1 MKIVL
6 RIYKEIRIGNLSTMI
21 LDIPHNKITVKD
33 LKERIYHK
41 YRIKPSEQRLTFRI
55 CHKKLITL
63 TDYFPLSFFYIKEY
77 SMIFLE
83 MISNDTSEKSKIK
96 KSEKTTN
103 SINIKYMNVLG
114 FYLPDSKTLQR
125 NQNNYMGL
133 KHSFR
138 HDKKINSFNKGNTGS
153 EIILSISS
161 SNSKNNSEISTKS
174 FRERKYTEEDESVNS
189 LIIVN
194 DEEESSNINK
204 TDSNKS
210 NFIKKVSIYSSK
222 EDEEEKIDN
231 DSKLRKGLSSTT
243 NLVEKL
249 CVYIKQND
257 IEKVKTL
264 LSQYSLDLNDANS
277 NEFNNS
283 NSNNKLKEIKTNPN
297 RYSQINSN
305 SKTSYSFNSGNNNL
319 GQNSNNNNICE
330 LLNKNGWNAIHYS
343 SYFGNEEILDYIINK
358 INFKSNINIL
368 NNEGWSPLLL
378 AVYKQQIKCVEILI
392 SSENIDINYN
402 GPVGTALHV
411 ACKKNNRYLVSKLLY
426 KADPTIKDK
435 NNKIA
440 IEYTRDKNIIKLIS
454 KVIVKKFESEEKNT
468 KLYEYLEKFIN
479 DYKHLLIIKKI
490 KKQENTINNKLYK
503 KYKFLNDLINIPKK
517 PPFLFGEIEQQ
528 GGFFSSNKKKCI
540 DINPIKGLL
549 RIFKSFDEYPK
560 NPNQIIDL
568 LDIEQCIKDNEQVN
582 YKNNYYFVINYNA
595 EKGNNNEFLV
605 EDTNINS
612 NKTNKQ
618 KKIISEKY
626 LVHSSKLCDNLVIII
641 NKIIKYHKYWNG
653 TIKKMKDQKQQ
664 IIKYL
669 NEEKFDTLKFE
680 SDNNNFI
687 LLDDNGNEIKLNESI
702 FKEDE
707 NIKISINLD
716 NSKDF
721 NLDKSIN
728 SNININKEKGESKDY
743 EVKINDDVIQ
753 KSRNNKIKA
762 EDIDEKTNAKINYN
776 SFEILELIGGGS
788 FGKVFK
794 VKLKGT
800 DKIFAMKVLNKAYL
814 LKKKL
819 LRYAITECNVLK
831 QSNCPFI
838 IKLHYSFQ
846 TPENLY
852 MILDYC
858 PIGDFSYQ
866 IQLNLFEE
874 DEAKFYIAELILAIE
889 YLHQHDIIYRDLKPE
904 NILIDADG
912 HVKLADFG
920 LAKENVSTNV
930 PNKTF
935 CGSPQYLSP
944 EMLSKEGTTKASDI
958 YGIGAILFELISG
971 APPFFSQD
979 ENLMYKN
986 ISENKLMFP
995 EFFSDELK
1003 DLLKRMLDKNPKNRI
1018 GIENDKS
1025 DLKNHEFF
1033 RDINWDDIMN
1043 KKIKPPVE
1051 MVDVREEYDMK
1062 ENVDFKDVDYTTDNK
1077 FLRRINGFTFIKT
1090 EK

>member
-33 LKERIYHK
+33 LKEKIYHK

-63 TDYFPLSFFYIKEY
+63 TDNFPLYFFYIKEY

-83 MISNDTSEKSKIK
+83 IISNDASETSKIK
-96 KSEKTTN
+96 TAEKKQN
-103 SINIKYMNVLG
+103 SIKIKYMNVLG
-114 FYLPDSKTLQR
+114 YFLPDSKTMQR
-125 NQNNYMGL
+125 NQNKYS
-133 KHSFR
+133 SFKNSFYQN
-138 HDKKINSFNKGNTGS
+138 KKVNSFNGGNTGS
-153 EIILSISS
+153 EIIMSNEGSNINCHSS
-161 SNSKNNSEISTKS
+161 
-174 FRERKYTEEDESVNS
+174 RKYTEADDESGSS

-194 DEEESSNINK
+194 DDESENNIMTNDTNKNSILKKMSNN
-204 TDSNKS
+204 SLPRE
-210 NFIKKVSIYSSK
+210 
-222 EDEEEKIDN
+222 EDEDKNI
-231 DSKLRKGLSSTT
+231 KLKKALSSTM
-243 NLVEKL
+243 NIVEKL
-249 CVYIKQND
+249 CQYIRQND
-257 IEKVKTL
+257 FEKVKLL
-264 LSQYSLDLNDANS
+264 LSQFSIDNNESNVTEFNLSYSNNKQKEVKV
-277 NEFNNS
+277 NPNNS
-283 NSNNKLKEIKTNPN
+283 NKN
-297 RYSQINSN
+297 SQINTN
-305 SKTSYSFNSGNNNL
+305 YKTCYSFNSGNNTVSNWS
-319 GQNSNNNNICE
+319 NSNICE

-358 INFKSNINIL
+358 LNFKSNVNLL

-378 AVYKQQIKCVEILI
+378 AVYKQQVKCVEILI
-392 SSENIDINYN
+392 NSEIIEVNYN
-402 GPVGTALHV
+402 GPIGTALHI
-411 ACKKNNRYLVSKLLY
+411 ACKKNNRHIVSKLLY

-440 IEYTRDKNIIKLIS
+440 LEYTRDKNIIKLIS
-454 KVIVKKFESEEKNT
+454 KVIVKKFESAEKDT
-468 KLYEYLEKFIN
+468 KLYDYLEKFIN
-479 DYKHLLIIKKI
+479 EYKHLLYIKKI
-490 KKQENTINNKLYK
+490 NKKPNNANNNNILYK
-503 KYKFLNDLINIPKK
+503 KYKFLNNVGKMPEK
-517 PPFLFGEIEQQ
+517 PPFLFIEVEQL
-528 GGFFSSNKKKCI
+528 GGFFSSNKRKYI
-540 DINPIKGLL
+540 EINPIKGLL
-549 RIFKSFDEYPK
+549 RIFKSFDDYPK
-560 NPNQIIDL
+560 NPSQIIDL
-568 LDIEQCIKDNEQVN
+568 LDIEQCVKDNEQIN
-582 YKNNYYFVINYNA
+582 YKNNYFFVINYYS
-595 EKGNNNEFLV
+595 EKSNKNEFLMDDKNDNDV
-605 EDTNINS
+605 NQNNNI
-612 NKTNKQ
+612 
-618 KKIISEKY
+618 KIVSEKY
-626 LVHSSKLCDNLVIII
+626 LIHSSKACDYLVIII
-641 NKIIKYHKYWNG
+641 NKIKNFHKFWNN
-653 TIKKMKDQKQQ
+653 TIKTMKEQKKQ

-669 NEEKFDTLKFE
+669 NEEKFDTLKFDLDT
-680 SDNNNFI
+680 SNFI
-687 LLDDNGNEIKLNESI
+687 LLNDIGNEIKLDENI
-702 FKEDE
+702 FKDDE
-707 NIKISINLD
+707 NIKINNIIND
-716 NSKDF
+716 NNDLNSDN
-721 NLDKSIN
+721 NLN
-728 SNININKEKGESKDY
+728 LNININKEKGEVKDY
-743 EVKINDDVIQ
+743 EVKINDEFIQ
-753 KSRNNKIKA
+753 KTRNNAIKSN
-762 EDIDEKTNAKINYN
+762 DIDEKNNTIINYN

-800 DKIFAMKVLNKAYL
+800 DKIFAMKVLNKGYL
-814 LKKKL
+814 IKKKL

-858 PIGDFSYQ
+858 PIGDLSYQ

-920 LAKENVSTNV
+920 LAKENVSSNV

-944 EMLSKEGTTKASDI
+944 EMLSKEGTTKSSDI

-986 ISENKLMFP
+986 ISENRLMFP

-1003 DLLKRMLDKNPKNRI
+1003 DLLRKMLDKNPKKRI

-1051 MVDVREEYDMK
+1051 MVDVREEYDLK
-1062 ENVDFKDVDYTTDNK
+1062 EKVEFKDVDYTNENK
-1077 FLRRINGFTFIKT
+1077 FLRRISGFTFIKT

>member
-33 LKERIYHK
+33 LKEKIYHK

-63 TDYFPLSFFYIKEY
+63 TDNFPLYFFYIKEY

-83 MISNDTSEKSKIK
+83 IISNDASETSKIK
-96 KSEKTTN
+96 TAEKKQN
-103 SINIKYMNVLG
+103 SIKIKYMNVLG
-114 FYLPDSKTLQR
+114 YFLPDSKTMQR
-125 NQNNYMGL
+125 NQNKYS
-133 KHSFR
+133 SFKNSFYQN
-138 HDKKINSFNKGNTGS
+138 KKVNSFNGGNTGS
-153 EIILSISS
+153 EIIMSNEGSNINCHSS
-161 SNSKNNSEISTKS
+161 
-174 FRERKYTEEDESVNS
+174 RKYTEADDESGSS

-194 DEEESSNINK
+194 DDESENNIMTNDTNKNSILKKMSNN
-204 TDSNKS
+204 SLPRE
-210 NFIKKVSIYSSK
+210 
-222 EDEEEKIDN
+222 EDEDKNI
-231 DSKLRKGLSSTT
+231 KLKKALSSTM
-243 NLVEKL
+243 NIVEKL
-249 CVYIKQND
+249 CQYIRQND
-257 IEKVKTL
+257 FEKVKLL
-264 LSQYSLDLNDANS
+264 LSQFSIDNNESNVTEFNLSYSNNKQKEVKV
-277 NEFNNS
+277 NPNNS
-283 NSNNKLKEIKTNPN
+283 NKN
-297 RYSQINSN
+297 SQINTN
-305 SKTSYSFNSGNNNL
+305 YKTCYSFNSGNNTVSNWS
-319 GQNSNNNNICE
+319 NSNICE

-358 INFKSNINIL
+358 LNFKPNVNLL

-378 AVYKQQIKCVEILI
+378 AVYKQQVKCVEILI
-392 SSENIDINYN
+392 NSEIIEVNYN
-402 GPVGTALHV
+402 GPIGTALHI
-411 ACKKNNRYLVSKLLY
+411 ACKKNNRHIVSKLLY

-440 IEYTRDKNIIKLIS
+440 LEYTRDKNIIKLIS
-454 KVIVKKFESEEKNT
+454 KVIVKKFESAEKDT
-468 KLYEYLEKFIN
+468 KLYDYLEKFIN
-479 DYKHLLIIKKI
+479 EYKHLLYIKKI
-490 KKQENTINNKLYK
+490 NKKPNNANNNNILYK
-503 KYKFLNDLINIPKK
+503 KYKFLNNVGKMPEK
-517 PPFLFGEIEQQ
+517 PPFLFIEVEQL
-528 GGFFSSNKKKCI
+528 GGFFSSNKRKYI
-540 DINPIKGLL
+540 EINPIKGLL
-549 RIFKSFDEYPK
+549 RIFKSFDDYPK
-560 NPNQIIDL
+560 NPSQIIDL
-568 LDIEQCIKDNEQVN
+568 LDIEQCVKDNEQIN
-582 YKNNYYFVINYNA
+582 YKNNYFFVINYYS
-595 EKGNNNEFLV
+595 EKSNKNEFLMDDKNDNDV
-605 EDTNINS
+605 NQNNNI
-612 NKTNKQ
+612 
-618 KKIISEKY
+618 KIVSEKY
-626 LVHSSKLCDNLVIII
+626 LIHSSKACDYLVIII
-641 NKIIKYHKYWNG
+641 NKIKNFHKFWNN
-653 TIKKMKDQKQQ
+653 TIKTMKEQKKQ

-669 NEEKFDTLKFE
+669 NEEKFDTLKFDLDT
-680 SDNNNFI
+680 SNFI
-687 LLDDNGNEIKLNESI
+687 FLNDIGNEIKLDENI
-702 FKEDE
+702 FKDDE
-707 NIKISINLD
+707 NIKINNIINDNNNSDNNLD
-716 NSKDF
+716 
-721 NLDKSIN
+721 L
-728 SNININKEKGESKDY
+728 NININKEKGEVKDY
-743 EVKINDDVIQ
+743 EVKINDEFIQ
-753 KSRNNKIKA
+753 KTRNNAIKSN
-762 EDIDEKTNAKINYN
+762 DIDEKNNTIINYN

-800 DKIFAMKVLNKAYL
+800 DKIFAMKVLNKGYL
-814 LKKKL
+814 IKKKL

-858 PIGDFSYQ
+858 PIGDLSYQ

-889 YLHQHDIIYRDLKPE
+889 YLHRHDIIYRDLKPE

-920 LAKENVSTNV
+920 LAKENVSSNV

-944 EMLSKEGTTKASDI
+944 EMLSKEGTTKSSDI

-986 ISENKLMFP
+986 ISENRLMFP

-1003 DLLKRMLDKNPKNRI
+1003 DLLRKMLDKNPKKRI

-1051 MVDVREEYDMK
+1051 MVDVREEYDLK
-1062 ENVDFKDVDYTTDNK
+1062 EKVEFKDVDYTNENK
-1077 FLRRINGFTFIKT
+1077 FLRRISGFTFIKT

>member
-33 LKERIYHK
+33 LKEKIYHK

-63 TDYFPLSFFYIKEY
+63 TDNFPLYFFYIKEY

-83 MISNDTSEKSKIK
+83 IISNDASETSKIK
-96 KSEKTTN
+96 TAEKKQN
-103 SINIKYMNVLG
+103 SIKIKYMNVLG
-114 FYLPDSKTLQR
+114 YFLPDSKTMQR
-125 NQNNYMGL
+125 NQNKYS
-133 KHSFR
+133 SFKNSFYQN
-138 HDKKINSFNKGNTGS
+138 KKVNSFNGGNTGS
-153 EIILSISS
+153 EIIMSNEGSNINCHSS
-161 SNSKNNSEISTKS
+161 
-174 FRERKYTEEDESVNS
+174 RKYTEADDESGSS

-194 DEEESSNINK
+194 DDESENNIMTNDTNKNSILKKMSNN
-204 TDSNKS
+204 SLPRE
-210 NFIKKVSIYSSK
+210 
-222 EDEEEKIDN
+222 EDEDKNI
-231 DSKLRKGLSSTT
+231 KLKKALSSTM
-243 NLVEKL
+243 NIVEKL
-249 CVYIKQND
+249 CQYIRQND
-257 IEKVKTL
+257 FEKVKLL
-264 LSQYSLDLNDANS
+264 LSQFSIDNNESNVTEFNLSYSNNKQKEVKV
-277 NEFNNS
+277 NPNNS
-283 NSNNKLKEIKTNPN
+283 NKN
-297 RYSQINSN
+297 SQINTN
-305 SKTSYSFNSGNNNL
+305 YKTCYSFNSGNNTVSNWS
-319 GQNSNNNNICE
+319 NSNICE

-358 INFKSNINIL
+358 LNFKSNINLL

-378 AVYKQQIKCVEILI
+378 AVYKQQVKCVEILI
-392 SSENIDINYN
+392 NSEIIEVNYN
-402 GPVGTALHV
+402 GPIGTALHI
-411 ACKKNNRYLVSKLLY
+411 ACKKNNRHIVSKLLY

-440 IEYTRDKNIIKLIS
+440 LEYTRDKNIIKLIS
-454 KVIVKKFESEEKNT
+454 KVIVKKFESAEKDT
-468 KLYEYLEKFIN
+468 KLYDYLEKFIN
-479 DYKHLLIIKKI
+479 EYKHLLYIKKI
-490 KKQENTINNKLYK
+490 NKKPNNANNNNILYK
-503 KYKFLNDLINIPKK
+503 KYKFLNNVGKMPEK
-517 PPFLFGEIEQQ
+517 PPFLFIEVEQL
-528 GGFFSSNKKKCI
+528 GGFFSSNKRKYI
-540 DINPIKGLL
+540 EINPIKGLL
-549 RIFKSFDEYPK
+549 RIFKSFDDYPK
-560 NPNQIIDL
+560 NPSQIIDL
-568 LDIEQCIKDNEQVN
+568 LDIEQCVKDNEQIN
-582 YKNNYYFVINYNA
+582 YKNNYFFVINYYS
-595 EKGNNNEFLV
+595 EKSNKNEFLIDDKNDNDV
-605 EDTNINS
+605 NQNNNI
-612 NKTNKQ
+612 
-618 KKIISEKY
+618 KIVSEKY
-626 LVHSSKLCDNLVIII
+626 LIHSSKACDYLVIII
-641 NKIIKYHKYWNG
+641 NKIKNFHKFWNN
-653 TIKKMKDQKQQ
+653 TIKTMKEQKKQ

-669 NEEKFDTLKFE
+669 NEEKFDTLKFDLDT
-680 SDNNNFI
+680 SNFI
-687 LLDDNGNEIKLNESI
+687 LLNDIGNEIKLDENI
-702 FKEDE
+702 FKDDE
-707 NIKISINLD
+707 NIKINNIINDNNNSDNNLD
-716 NSKDF
+716 
-721 NLDKSIN
+721 L
-728 SNININKEKGESKDY
+728 NININKEKGEVKDY
-743 EVKINDDVIQ
+743 EVKINDEFIQ
-753 KSRNNKIKA
+753 KTRNNAIKSN
-762 EDIDEKTNAKINYN
+762 DIDEKNNTIINYN

-800 DKIFAMKVLNKAYL
+800 DKIFAMKVLNKGYL
-814 LKKKL
+814 IKKKL

-858 PIGDFSYQ
+858 PIGDLSYQ

-920 LAKENVSTNV
+920 LAKENVSSNV

-944 EMLSKEGTTKASDI
+944 EMLSKEGTTKSSDI

-986 ISENKLMFP
+986 ISENRLMFP

-1003 DLLKRMLDKNPKNRI
+1003 DLLRKMLDKNPKKRI

-1051 MVDVREEYDMK
+1051 MVDVREEYDLK
-1062 ENVDFKDVDYTTDNK
+1062 EKVEFKDVDYTNENK
-1077 FLRRINGFTFIKT
+1077 FLRRISGFTFIKT

>member
-33 LKERIYHK
+33 LKEKIYHK

-63 TDYFPLSFFYIKEY
+63 TDNFPLYFFYIKEY

-83 MISNDTSEKSKIK
+83 VISNDASETSKIK
-96 KSEKTTN
+96 TAEKKQN
-103 SINIKYMNVLG
+103 SIKIKYMNVLG
-114 FYLPDSKTLQR
+114 YFLPDSKTMQR
-125 NQNNYMGL
+125 NQNKYS
-133 KHSFR
+133 SFKNSFYQN
-138 HDKKINSFNKGNTGS
+138 KKVNSFNGGNTGS
-153 EIILSISS
+153 EIIMSNEGSNINCHSS
-161 SNSKNNSEISTKS
+161 
-174 FRERKYTEEDESVNS
+174 RKYTEADDESGSS

-194 DEEESSNINK
+194 DDESENNIMTNDTNKISILKKMSNN
-204 TDSNKS
+204 SLPRE
-210 NFIKKVSIYSSK
+210 
-222 EDEEEKIDN
+222 EDEDKNI
-231 DSKLRKGLSSTT
+231 KLKKALSSTM
-243 NLVEKL
+243 NIVEKL
-249 CVYIKQND
+249 CQYIRQND
-257 IEKVKTL
+257 FEKVKLL
-264 LSQYSLDLNDANS
+264 LSQFSIDNNESNVTEFNLSYSNNKQKEVKV
-277 NEFNNS
+277 NPNNS
-283 NSNNKLKEIKTNPN
+283 NKN
-297 RYSQINSN
+297 SQINTN
-305 SKTSYSFNSGNNNL
+305 YKTCYSFNSGNNTVSNWS
-319 GQNSNNNNICE
+319 NSNICE

-358 INFKSNINIL
+358 LNFKSNVNLL

-378 AVYKQQIKCVEILI
+378 AVYKQQVKCVEILI
-392 SSENIDINYN
+392 NSEIIEVNYN
-402 GPVGTALHV
+402 GPIGTALHI
-411 ACKKNNRYLVSKLLY
+411 ACKKNNRHIVSKLLY

-440 IEYTRDKNIIKLIS
+440 LEYTRDKNIIKLIS
-454 KVIVKKFESEEKNT
+454 KVIVKKFESAEKDT
-468 KLYEYLEKFIN
+468 KLYDYLEKFIN
-479 DYKHLLIIKKI
+479 EYKHLLYIKKI
-490 KKQENTINNKLYK
+490 NKKPNNANNNNILYK
-503 KYKFLNDLINIPKK
+503 KYKFLNNVGKMPEK
-517 PPFLFGEIEQQ
+517 PPFLFIEVEQL
-528 GGFFSSNKKKCI
+528 GGFFSSNKRKYI
-540 DINPIKGLL
+540 EINPIKGLL
-549 RIFKSFDEYPK
+549 RIFKSFDDYPK
-560 NPNQIIDL
+560 NPSQIIDL
-568 LDIEQCIKDNEQVN
+568 LDIEQCVKDNEQIN
-582 YKNNYYFVINYNA
+582 YKNNYFFVINYYS
-595 EKGNNNEFLV
+595 EKSNKNEFLIDDKNNNNV
-605 EDTNINS
+605 NQNNNI
-612 NKTNKQ
+612 
-618 KKIISEKY
+618 KIVSEKY
-626 LVHSSKLCDNLVIII
+626 LIHSSKACDYLVIII
-641 NKIIKYHKYWNG
+641 NKIKNFHKFWNN
-653 TIKKMKDQKQQ
+653 TIKTMKEQKKQ

-669 NEEKFDTLKFE
+669 NEEKFDTLKFDLDT
-680 SDNNNFI
+680 SNFI
-687 LLDDNGNEIKLNESI
+687 LLNDIGNEIKLDENI
-702 FKEDE
+702 FKDDE
-707 NIKISINLD
+707 NIKINNIIND
-716 NSKDF
+716 NNDLNSDN
-721 NLDKSIN
+721 NLN
-728 SNININKEKGESKDY
+728 LNININKEKGEVKDY
-743 EVKINDDVIQ
+743 EVKINDEFIQ
-753 KSRNNKIKA
+753 KTRNNAIKSN
-762 EDIDEKTNAKINYN
+762 DIDEKNNTIINYN

-800 DKIFAMKVLNKAYL
+800 DKIFAMKVLNKGYL
-814 LKKKL
+814 IKKKL

-858 PIGDFSYQ
+858 PIGDLSYQ

-920 LAKENVSTNV
+920 LAKENVLSNV

-944 EMLSKEGTTKASDI
+944 EMLSKEGTTKSSDI

-986 ISENKLMFP
+986 ISENRLMFP

-1003 DLLKRMLDKNPKNRI
+1003 DLLRKMLDKNPKKRI

-1051 MVDVREEYDMK
+1051 MVDVREEYDLK
-1062 ENVDFKDVDYTTDNK
+1062 EKVEFKDVDYTNENK
-1077 FLRRINGFTFIKT
+1077 FLRRISGFTFIKT

>member
-33 LKERIYHK
+33 LKEKIYHK

-63 TDYFPLSFFYIKEY
+63 TDNFPLYFFYIKEY

-83 MISNDTSEKSKIK
+83 IISNDASETSKIK
-96 KSEKTTN
+96 TAEKKQN
-103 SINIKYMNVLG
+103 SIKIKYMNVLG
-114 FYLPDSKTLQR
+114 YFLPDSKTMQR
-125 NQNNYMGL
+125 NQNKYS
-133 KHSFR
+133 SFKNSFYQN
-138 HDKKINSFNKGNTGS
+138 KKVNSFNGGNTGS
-153 EIILSISS
+153 EIIMSNEGSNINCHSS
-161 SNSKNNSEISTKS
+161 
-174 FRERKYTEEDESVNS
+174 RKYTEADDESGSS

-194 DEEESSNINK
+194 DDESENNIMTNDTNKISILKKMSNN
-204 TDSNKS
+204 SLPRE
-210 NFIKKVSIYSSK
+210 
-222 EDEEEKIDN
+222 EDEDKNI
-231 DSKLRKGLSSTT
+231 KLKKALSSTM
-243 NLVEKL
+243 NIVEKL
-249 CVYIKQND
+249 CQYIRQND
-257 IEKVKTL
+257 FEKVKLL
-264 LSQYSLDLNDANS
+264 LSQFSIDNNESNVTEFNLSYSNNKQKEVKV
-277 NEFNNS
+277 NPNNS
-283 NSNNKLKEIKTNPN
+283 NKN
-297 RYSQINSN
+297 SQINTN
-305 SKTSYSFNSGNNNL
+305 YKTCYSFNSGNNTVSNWS
-319 GQNSNNNNICE
+319 NSNICE

-358 INFKSNINIL
+358 LNFKSNINLL

-378 AVYKQQIKCVEILI
+378 AVYKQQVKCVEILI
-392 SSENIDINYN
+392 NSEIIEVNYN
-402 GPVGTALHV
+402 GPIGTALHI
-411 ACKKNNRYLVSKLLY
+411 ACKKNNRHIVSKLLY

-440 IEYTRDKNIIKLIS
+440 LEYTRDKNIIKLIS
-454 KVIVKKFESEEKNT
+454 KVIVKKFESAEKDT
-468 KLYEYLEKFIN
+468 KLYDYLEKFIN
-479 DYKHLLIIKKI
+479 EYKHLLYIKKI
-490 KKQENTINNKLYK
+490 NKKPNNANNNNILYK
-503 KYKFLNDLINIPKK
+503 KYKFLNNVGKMPEK
-517 PPFLFGEIEQQ
+517 PPFLFIEVEQL
-528 GGFFSSNKKKCI
+528 GGFFSSNKRKYI
-540 DINPIKGLL
+540 EINPIKGLL
-549 RIFKSFDEYPK
+549 RIFKSFDDYPK
-560 NPNQIIDL
+560 NPSQIIDL
-568 LDIEQCIKDNEQVN
+568 LDIEQCVKDNEQIN
-582 YKNNYYFVINYNA
+582 YKNNYFFVINYYS
-595 EKGNNNEFLV
+595 EKSNKNEFLIDDKNNNNV
-605 EDTNINS
+605 NQNNNI
-612 NKTNKQ
+612 
-618 KKIISEKY
+618 KIVSEKY
-626 LVHSSKLCDNLVIII
+626 LIHSSKACDYLVIII
-641 NKIIKYHKYWNG
+641 NKIKNFHKFWNN
-653 TIKKMKDQKQQ
+653 TIKTMKEQKKQ

-669 NEEKFDTLKFE
+669 NEEKFDTLKFDLDT
-680 SDNNNFI
+680 SNFI
-687 LLDDNGNEIKLNESI
+687 LLNDIGNEIKLDENI
-702 FKEDE
+702 FKDDE
-707 NIKISINLD
+707 NIKINNIIND
-716 NSKDF
+716 NNDLNSDN
-721 NLDKSIN
+721 NLN
-728 SNININKEKGESKDY
+728 LNININKEKGEVKDY
-743 EVKINDDVIQ
+743 EVKINDEFIQ
-753 KSRNNKIKA
+753 KTRNNAIKSN
-762 EDIDEKTNAKINYN
+762 DIDEKNNTIINYN

-800 DKIFAMKVLNKAYL
+800 DKIFAMKVLNKGYL
-814 LKKKL
+814 IKKKL

-858 PIGDFSYQ
+858 PIGDLSYQ

-889 YLHQHDIIYRDLKPE
+889 YLHRHDIIYRDLKPE

-920 LAKENVSTNV
+920 LAKENVSSNV

-944 EMLSKEGTTKASDI
+944 EMLSKEGTTKSSDI

-986 ISENKLMFP
+986 ISENRLMFP

-1003 DLLKRMLDKNPKNRI
+1003 DLLRKMLDKNPKKRI

-1051 MVDVREEYDMK
+1051 MVDVREEYDLK
-1062 ENVDFKDVDYTTDNK
+1062 EKVEFKDVDYTNENK
-1077 FLRRINGFTFIKT
+1077 FLRRISGFTFIKT

>member
-33 LKERIYHK
+33 LKEKIYHK

-63 TDYFPLSFFYIKEY
+63 TDNFPLYFFYIKEY

-83 MISNDTSEKSKIK
+83 IISNDASETSKIK
-96 KSEKTTN
+96 TAEKKQN
-103 SINIKYMNVLG
+103 SIKIKYMNVLG
-114 FYLPDSKTLQR
+114 YFLPDSKTMQR
-125 NQNNYMGL
+125 NQNKYS
-133 KHSFR
+133 SFKNSFYQN
-138 HDKKINSFNKGNTGS
+138 KKVNSFNGGNTGS
-153 EIILSISS
+153 EIIMSNEGSNINCHSS
-161 SNSKNNSEISTKS
+161 
-174 FRERKYTEEDESVNS
+174 RKYTEADDESGSS

-194 DEEESSNINK
+194 DDESENNIMTNDTNKNSILKKMSNN
-204 TDSNKS
+204 SLPRE
-210 NFIKKVSIYSSK
+210 
-222 EDEEEKIDN
+222 EDEDKNI
-231 DSKLRKGLSSTT
+231 KLKKALSSTM
-243 NLVEKL
+243 NIVEKL
-249 CVYIKQND
+249 CQYIRQND
-257 IEKVKTL
+257 FEKVKLL
-264 LSQYSLDLNDANS
+264 LSQFSIDNNESNVTEFNLSYSNNKQKEVKV
-277 NEFNNS
+277 NPNNS
-283 NSNNKLKEIKTNPN
+283 NKN
-297 RYSQINSN
+297 SQINTN
-305 SKTSYSFNSGNNNL
+305 YKTCYSFNSGNNTVSNWS
-319 GQNSNNNNICE
+319 NSNICE

-358 INFKSNINIL
+358 LNFKSNVNLL

-378 AVYKQQIKCVEILI
+378 AVYKQQVKCVEILI
-392 SSENIDINYN
+392 NSEIIEVNYN
-402 GPVGTALHV
+402 GPIGTALHI
-411 ACKKNNRYLVSKLLY
+411 ACKKNNRHIVSKLLY

-440 IEYTRDKNIIKLIS
+440 LEYTRDKNIIKLIS
-454 KVIVKKFESEEKNT
+454 KVIVKKFESAEKDT
-468 KLYEYLEKFIN
+468 KLYDYLEKFIN
-479 DYKHLLIIKKI
+479 EYKHLLYIKKI
-490 KKQENTINNKLYK
+490 NKKQNNANNNKNILYK
-503 KYKFLNDLINIPKK
+503 KYKFLNNVGKMPEK
-517 PPFLFGEIEQQ
+517 PPFLFIEVEQL
-528 GGFFSSNKKKCI
+528 GGFFSSNKRKYI
-540 DINPIKGLL
+540 EINPIKGLL
-549 RIFKSFDEYPK
+549 RIFKSFDDYPK
-560 NPNQIIDL
+560 NPSQIIDL
-568 LDIEQCIKDNEQVN
+568 LDIEQCVKDNEQIN
-582 YKNNYYFVINYNA
+582 YKNNYFFVINYYS
-595 EKGNNNEFLV
+595 EKSNKNEFLIDDKNDNDV
-605 EDTNINS
+605 NQNNNI
-612 NKTNKQ
+612 
-618 KKIISEKY
+618 KIVSEKY
-626 LVHSSKLCDNLVIII
+626 LIHSSKACDYLVIII
-641 NKIIKYHKYWNG
+641 NKIKNFHKFWNN
-653 TIKKMKDQKQQ
+653 TIKTMKEQKKQ

-669 NEEKFDTLKFE
+669 NEEKFYTLKFDLDT
-680 SDNNNFI
+680 SNFI
-687 LLDDNGNEIKLNESI
+687 FLNDIGNEIKLDENI
-702 FKEDE
+702 FKDDE
-707 NIKISINLD
+707 NIKINNIINDNNNSDNNLD
-716 NSKDF
+716 
-721 NLDKSIN
+721 L
-728 SNININKEKGESKDY
+728 NININKEKGEVKDY
-743 EVKINDDVIQ
+743 EVKINDEFIQ
-753 KSRNNKIKA
+753 KTRNNAIKSN
-762 EDIDEKTNAKINYN
+762 DIDEKNNTIINYN

-800 DKIFAMKVLNKAYL
+800 DKIFAMKVLNKGYL
-814 LKKKL
+814 IKKKL

-858 PIGDFSYQ
+858 PIGDLSYQ

-920 LAKENVSTNV
+920 LAKENVSSNV

-944 EMLSKEGTTKASDI
+944 EMLSKEGTTKSSDI

-986 ISENKLMFP
+986 ISENRLMFP

-1003 DLLKRMLDKNPKNRI
+1003 DLLRKMLDKNPKKRI

-1051 MVDVREEYDMK
+1051 MVDVREEYDLK
-1062 ENVDFKDVDYTTDNK
+1062 EKVEFKDVDYTNENK
-1077 FLRRINGFTFIKT
+1077 FLRRISGFTFIKT

>member
-33 LKERIYHK
+33 LKEKIYHK

-63 TDYFPLSFFYIKEY
+63 TDNFPLYFFYIKEY

-83 MISNDTSEKSKIK
+83 VISNDASETSKIK
-96 KSEKTTN
+96 TAEKKQN
-103 SINIKYMNVLG
+103 SIKIKYMNVLG
-114 FYLPDSKTLQR
+114 YFLPDSKTMQR
-125 NQNNYMGL
+125 NQNKYS
-133 KHSFR
+133 SFKNSFYQN
-138 HDKKINSFNKGNTGS
+138 KKVNSFNGGNTGS
-153 EIILSISS
+153 EIIMSNEGSNINCHSS
-161 SNSKNNSEISTKS
+161 
-174 FRERKYTEEDESVNS
+174 RKYTEADDESGSS

-194 DEEESSNINK
+194 DDESENNIMTNDTNKNSILKKMSNN
-204 TDSNKS
+204 SLPRE
-210 NFIKKVSIYSSK
+210 
-222 EDEEEKIDN
+222 EDEDKNI
-231 DSKLRKGLSSTT
+231 KLKKALSSTM
-243 NLVEKL
+243 NIVEKL
-249 CVYIKQND
+249 CQYIRQND
-257 IEKVKTL
+257 FEKVKLL
-264 LSQYSLDLNDANS
+264 LSQFSIDNNESNVTEFNLSYSNNKQKEVKV
-277 NEFNNS
+277 NPNNS
-283 NSNNKLKEIKTNPN
+283 NKN
-297 RYSQINSN
+297 SQINTN
-305 SKTSYSFNSGNNNL
+305 YKTCYSFNSGNNTVSNWS
-319 GQNSNNNNICE
+319 NSNICE

-358 INFKSNINIL
+358 LNFKSNVNLL

-378 AVYKQQIKCVEILI
+378 AVYKQQVKCVEILI
-392 SSENIDINYN
+392 NSEIIEVNYN
-402 GPVGTALHV
+402 GPIGTALHI
-411 ACKKNNRYLVSKLLY
+411 ACKKNNRHIVSKLLY

-440 IEYTRDKNIIKLIS
+440 LEYTRDKNIIKLIS
-454 KVIVKKFESEEKNT
+454 KVIVKKFESAEKDT
-468 KLYEYLEKFIN
+468 KLYDYLEKFIN
-479 DYKHLLIIKKI
+479 EYKHLLYIKKI
-490 KKQENTINNKLYK
+490 NKKQNNANNNKNILYK
-503 KYKFLNDLINIPKK
+503 KYKFLNNVGKMPEK
-517 PPFLFGEIEQQ
+517 PPFLFIEVEQL
-528 GGFFSSNKKKCI
+528 GGFFSSNKRKYI
-540 DINPIKGLL
+540 EINPIKGLL
-549 RIFKSFDEYPK
+549 RIFKSFDDYPK
-560 NPNQIIDL
+560 NPSQIIDL
-568 LDIEQCIKDNEQVN
+568 LDIEQCVKDNEQIN
-582 YKNNYYFVINYNA
+582 YKNNYFFVINYYS
-595 EKGNNNEFLV
+595 EKSNKNEFLIDDKNDNDV
-605 EDTNINS
+605 NQNNNI
-612 NKTNKQ
+612 
-618 KKIISEKY
+618 KIVSEKY
-626 LVHSSKLCDNLVIII
+626 LIHSSKACDYLVIII
-641 NKIIKYHKYWNG
+641 NKIKNFHKFWNN
-653 TIKKMKDQKQQ
+653 TIKTMKEQKKQ

-669 NEEKFDTLKFE
+669 NEEKFDTLKFDLDT
-680 SDNNNFI
+680 SNFI
-687 LLDDNGNEIKLNESI
+687 LLNDIGNEIKLDENI
-702 FKEDE
+702 FKDDE
-707 NIKISINLD
+707 NIKINNIIND
-716 NSKDF
+716 NNDLNSDN
-721 NLDKSIN
+721 NLN
-728 SNININKEKGESKDY
+728 LNININKEKGEVKDY
-743 EVKINDDVIQ
+743 EVKINDEFIQ
-753 KSRNNKIKA
+753 KTRNNAIKSN
-762 EDIDEKTNAKINYN
+762 DIDEKNNTIINYN

-800 DKIFAMKVLNKAYL
+800 DKIFAMKVLNKGYL
-814 LKKKL
+814 IKKKL

-858 PIGDFSYQ
+858 PIGDLSYQ

-920 LAKENVSTNV
+920 LAKENVSSNV

-944 EMLSKEGTTKASDI
+944 EMLSKEGTTKSSDI

-986 ISENKLMFP
+986 ISENRLMFP

-1003 DLLKRMLDKNPKNRI
+1003 DLLRKMLDKNPKKRI

-1051 MVDVREEYDMK
+1051 MVDVREEYDLK
-1062 ENVDFKDVDYTTDNK
+1062 EKVEFKDVDYTNENK
-1077 FLRRINGFTFIKT
+1077 FLRRISGFTFIKT

>member
-33 LKERIYHK
+33 LKEKIYHK

-63 TDYFPLSFFYIKEY
+63 TDNFPLYFFYIKEY

-83 MISNDTSEKSKIK
+83 IISNDASETSKIK
-96 KSEKTTN
+96 TAEKKQN
-103 SINIKYMNVLG
+103 SIKIKYMNVLG
-114 FYLPDSKTLQR
+114 YFLPDSKTMQR
-125 NQNNYMGL
+125 NQNKYS
-133 KHSFR
+133 SFKNSFYQN
-138 HDKKINSFNKGNTGS
+138 KKVNSFNGGNTGS
-153 EIILSISS
+153 EIIMSNEGSNINCHSS
-161 SNSKNNSEISTKS
+161 
-174 FRERKYTEEDESVNS
+174 RKYTEADDESGSS

-194 DEEESSNINK
+194 DDESENNIMTNDTNKNSILKKMSNN
-204 TDSNKS
+204 SLPRE
-210 NFIKKVSIYSSK
+210 
-222 EDEEEKIDN
+222 EDEDKNI
-231 DSKLRKGLSSTT
+231 KLKKALSSTM
-243 NLVEKL
+243 NIVEKL
-249 CVYIKQND
+249 CQYIRQND
-257 IEKVKTL
+257 FEKVKLL
-264 LSQYSLDLNDANS
+264 LSQFSIDNNESNVTEFNLSYSNNKQKEVKV
-277 NEFNNS
+277 NPNNS
-283 NSNNKLKEIKTNPN
+283 NKN
-297 RYSQINSN
+297 SQINTN
-305 SKTSYSFNSGNNNL
+305 YKTCYSFNSGNNTVSNWS
-319 GQNSNNNNICE
+319 NSNICE

-358 INFKSNINIL
+358 LNFKSNVNLL

-378 AVYKQQIKCVEILI
+378 AVYKQQVKCVEILI
-392 SSENIDINYN
+392 NSEIIEVNYN
-402 GPVGTALHV
+402 GPIGTALHI
-411 ACKKNNRYLVSKLLY
+411 ACKKNNRHIVSKLLY

-440 IEYTRDKNIIKLIS
+440 LEYTRDKNIIKLIS
-454 KVIVKKFESEEKNT
+454 KVIVKKFESAEKDT
-468 KLYEYLEKFIN
+468 KLYDYLEKFIN
-479 DYKHLLIIKKI
+479 EYKHLLYIKKI
-490 KKQENTINNKLYK
+490 NKKPNNANNNNILYK
-503 KYKFLNDLINIPKK
+503 KYKFLNNVGKMPEK
-517 PPFLFGEIEQQ
+517 PPFLFIEVEQL
-528 GGFFSSNKKKCI
+528 GGFFSSNKRKYI
-540 DINPIKGLL
+540 EINPIKGLL
-549 RIFKSFDEYPK
+549 RIFKSFDDYPK
-560 NPNQIIDL
+560 NPSQIIDL
-568 LDIEQCIKDNEQVN
+568 LDIEQCVKDNEQIN
-582 YKNNYYFVINYNA
+582 YKNNYFFVINYYS
-595 EKGNNNEFLV
+595 EKSNKNEFLIDDKNDNDV
-605 EDTNINS
+605 NQNNNI
-612 NKTNKQ
+612 
-618 KKIISEKY
+618 KIVSEKY
-626 LVHSSKLCDNLVIII
+626 LIHSSKACDYLVIII
-641 NKIIKYHKYWNG
+641 NKIKNFHKFWNN
-653 TIKKMKDQKQQ
+653 TIKTMKEQKKQ

-669 NEEKFDTLKFE
+669 NEEKFDTLKFDLDT
-680 SDNNNFI
+680 SNFI
-687 LLDDNGNEIKLNESI
+687 FLNDIGNEIKLDENI
-702 FKEDE
+702 FKDDE
-707 NIKISINLD
+707 NIKINNIIND
-716 NSKDF
+716 NNDLNSDN
-721 NLDKSIN
+721 NLN
-728 SNININKEKGESKDY
+728 LNININKEKGEEVKDY
-743 EVKINDDVIQ
+743 EVKINDEFIQ
-753 KSRNNKIKA
+753 KTRNNAIKSN
-762 EDIDEKTNAKINYN
+762 DIDEKNNTIINYN

-800 DKIFAMKVLNKAYL
+800 DKIFAMKVLNKGYL
-814 LKKKL
+814 IKKKL

-852 MILDYC
+852 MILAYC
-858 PIGDFSYQ
+858 PIGDLSYQ

-920 LAKENVSTNV
+920 LAKENVSSNV

-944 EMLSKEGTTKASDI
+944 EMLSKEGTTKSSDI

-986 ISENKLMFP
+986 ISENRLMFP

-1003 DLLKRMLDKNPKNRI
+1003 DLLRKMLDKNPKKRI

-1051 MVDVREEYDMK
+1051 MVDVREEYDLK
-1062 ENVDFKDVDYTTDNK
+1062 EKVEFKDVDYTNENK
-1077 FLRRINGFTFIKT
+1077 FLRRISGFTFIKT

>member
-1 MKIVL
+1 MKIIL

-21 LDIPHNKITVKD
+21 IDIPHNQITVKD
-33 LKERIYHK
+33 LKERIYNK

-55 CHKKLITL
+55 RHKKLITL
-63 TDYFPLSFFYIKEY
+63 TDNFPLNYFYIKEY

-83 MISNDTSEKSKIK
+83 IISNENSEKSIIK
-96 KSEKTTN
+96 KTDKKKN
-103 SINIKYMNVLG
+103 AINIKYMNVLG

-125 NQNNYMGL
+125 NQNNYMAF
-133 KHSFR
+133 KNSFG
-138 HDKKINSFNKGNTGS
+138 HDKKINSFNRGNTGS
-153 EIILSISS
+153 EIILSNSS
-161 SNSKNNSEISTKS
+161 NNSKNNSEISSKS
-174 FRERKYTEEDESVNS
+174 FKDRKYTEEIESVNS

-194 DEEESSNINK
+194 DEEDNNNNK
-204 TDSNKS
+204 NNFTKREDKDKMDSDS
-210 NFIKKVSIYSSK
+210 ILKK
-222 EDEEEKIDN
+222 E
-231 DSKLRKGLSSTT
+231 LSCTI

-249 CVYIKQND
+249 CVYIRQND
-257 IEKVKTL
+257 IEKVKSL
-264 LSQYSLDLNDANS
+264 LSQYSLDLNDS
-277 NEFNNS
+277 SPSEFNYYDF
-283 NSNNKLKEIKTNPN
+283 NNKTKEIKDIKETKTNSN
-297 RYSQINSN
+297 KYSQINTN
-305 SKTSYSFNSGNNNL
+305 YKTSYSFNSANNNNL
-319 GQNSNNNNICE
+319 GQNSNNNICE
-330 LLNKNGWNAIHYS
+330 MLNKNGWNAIHYC

-358 INFKSNINIL
+358 INIKSNLNIL

-378 AVYKQQIKCVEILI
+378 AVYKQQIKCVELLI
-392 SSENIDINYN
+392 SSDNLDINYN
-402 GPVGTALHV
+402 GPVGTALHI
-411 ACKKNNRYLVSKLLY
+411 ACKKNNRYIVSKLLY

-435 NNKIA
+435 NKKIA
-440 IEYTRDKNIIKLIS
+440 IEYTKDKNIIKLIS

-468 KLYEYLEKFIN
+468 KLYDYLDKFIN

-490 KKQENTINNKLYK
+490 QKKENTINNKLYK
-503 KYKFLNDLINIPKK
+503 KYRFLNDLLNIPRK
-517 PPFLFGEIEQQ
+517 PPFLFGDIEQQ
-528 GGFFSSNKKKCI
+528 GGFFSSNKKKCL
-540 DINPIKGLL
+540 DINPIKGIL
-549 RIFKSFDEYPK
+549 RIYKSFDDYPK
-560 NPNQIIDL
+560 NPHQIIDL
-568 LDIEQCIKDNEQVN
+568 LDIEQCIKDNEQIN
-582 YKNNYYFVINYNA
+582 YKNNYYFVIKYNA
-595 EKGNNNEFLV
+595 EKGNNNEFLI
-605 EDTNINS
+605 EDTNNNINN
-612 NKTNKQ
+612 NKPNKQ
-618 KKIISEKY
+618 TKIISEKY

-641 NKIIKYHKYWNG
+641 NKIMKYHKYWND
-653 TIKKMKDQKQQ
+653 TIKKMKDQKHQ

-687 LLDDNGNEIKLNESI
+687 LLNDIGKEIKLNESI

-707 NIKISINLD
+707 SIRISINID
-716 NSKDF
+716 NNKDL
-721 NLDKSIN
+721 NSDKNIN
-728 SNININKEKGESKDY
+728 SNININKEKGEVKDY
-743 EVKINDDVIQ
+743 EVKINDEVIQ
-753 KSRNNKIKA
+753 KNRNNKIKA
-762 EDIDEKTNAKINYN
+762 EDIDEKTNMKINYN

-788 FGKVFK
+788 FGRVFK

-912 HVKLADFG
+912 HIKLADFG

-1003 DLLKRMLDKNPKNRI
+1003 DLLKRMLDKNPKKRI

-1051 MVDVREEYDMK
+1051 MVDVREEYDIK
-1062 ENVDFKDVDYTTDNK
+1062 EKIDFKDVDYTSDNK

>member
-21 LDIPHNKITVKD
+21 IEIPHNKITVKD
-33 LKERIYHK
+33 LKESIYHK
-41 YRIKPSEQRLTFRI
+41 YKIKPNEQRLTFRI

-63 TDYFPLSFFYIKEY
+63 TDNFPLSFFFIKEY

-83 MISNDTSEKSKIK
+83 IISNDTSQTKKNL
-96 KSEKTTN
+96 KSEKNLN
-103 SINIKYMNVLG
+103 SIKFKYMNVLG
-114 FYLPDSKTLQR
+114 YFLPDSKTIQR
-125 NQNNYMGL
+125 NQNNFYGFQN
-133 KHSFR
+133 SF
-138 HDKKINSFNKGNTGS
+138 HQDKKKINSFHGGKTGS
-153 EIILSISS
+153 EIININNINGRKSMNSIKYSEEESASS
-161 SNSKNNSEISTKS
+161 LIIENDENENSNIYNNDSSKNN
-174 FRERKYTEEDESVNS
+174 
-189 LIIVN
+189 
-194 DEEESSNINK
+194 NIFNK
-204 TDSNKS
+204 
-210 NFIKKVSIYSSK
+210 KKAYSRK
-222 EDEEEKIDN
+222 EDEEESLN
-231 DSKLRKGLSSTT
+231 NSKLKNELSSTI

-249 CVYIKQND
+249 CIYIKQND
-257 IEKVKTL
+257 IEKVKSL
-264 LSQYSLDLNDANS
+264 LSQYSLDYNDNS
-277 NEFNNS
+277 NEFNYLY
-283 NSNNKLKEIKTNPN
+283 NNKNRDTKTHSNQNSQIKTN
-297 RYSQINSN
+297 Y
-305 SKTSYSFNSGNNNL
+305 KTNCSFNSGNI
-319 GQNSNNNNICE
+319 NSNITNNNICE
-330 LLNKNGWNAIHYS
+330 LLNKNGWNAMHYS
-343 SYFGNEEILDYIINK
+343 SYLGQEEILDYIINK
-358 INFKSNINIL
+358 YTIKSNINIK
-368 NNEGWSPLLL
+368 NNEGWTPLLL

-392 SSENIDINYN
+392 SIDNLDFNYI
-402 GPVGTALHV
+402 GPMGTALHI
-411 ACKKNNRYLVSKLLY
+411 ACKKNNRHIVSKLLY
-426 KADPTIKDK
+426 KADPTLKDK
-435 NNKIA
+435 YNKIA
-440 IEYTRDKNIIKLIS
+440 MEYTHDKTIIKLIS
-454 KVIVKKFESEEKNT
+454 KVIIKKFESIEKNT
-468 KLYEYLEKFIN
+468 QLSENLNKFIN
-479 DYKHLLIIKKI
+479 EYRHLLIIQKI
-490 KKQENTINNKLYK
+490 KKKEDIKNIVMKN
-503 KYKFLNDLINIPKK
+503 KYKFLNDLEKIPKK
-517 PPFLFGEIEQQ
+517 PPFFFGEIEQA
-528 GGFFSSNKKKCI
+528 GGFFTSNKKKI
-540 DINPIKGLL
+540 LEINPIKGLL
-549 RIFKSFDEYPK
+549 RIFKNFDDYPK
-560 NPNQIIDL
+560 NPLQLIDL
-568 LDIEQCIKDNEQVN
+568 LDIEECIKDNEQIN
-582 YKNNYYFVINYNA
+582 YKNNYFFLINYNSI
-595 EKGNNNEFLV
+595 KGNNNEFLI
-605 EDTNINS
+605 DDKNNNINNNNQS
-612 NKTNKQ
+612 NGHN

-626 LVHSSKLCDNLVIII
+626 VVHSSKICDYLVIII
-641 NKIIKYHKYWNG
+641 NKIINFHKYWNNA
-653 TIKKMKDQKQQ
+653 IKKYKSQKNQ

-680 SDNNNFI
+680 SNTNDFI
-687 LLDDNGNEIKLNESI
+687 LLNDIGEEIKLNENI

-707 NIKISINLD
+707 NIKINNVLKDNNNFDSGKNIN
-716 NSKDF
+716 KE
-721 NLDKSIN
+721 
-728 SNININKEKGESKDY
+728 ININKEKKETKDY
-743 EVKINDDVIQ
+743 EIKINDEVIQ
-753 KSRNNKIKA
+753 RNRNSIIKA
-762 EDIDEKTNAKINYN
+762 NDIDEKNNLIINYN

-800 DKIFAMKVLNKAYL
+800 DKIFAMKVLNKSYL
-814 LKKKL
+814 IKKKL

-858 PIGDFSYQ
+858 PIGDLSYQ

-944 EMLSKEGTTKASDI
+944 EMISKEGTTKASDI

-995 EFFSDELK
+995 EFFSEELK
-1003 DLLKRMLDKNPKNRI
+1003 DLLKKMLHKDPKKRI

-1033 RDINWDDIMN
+1033 RDINWDDIMK

-1051 MVDVREEYDMK
+1051 MVDVREEYDLK
-1062 ENVDFKDVDYTTDNK
+1062 EKVEFKDTDYTNENQY
-1077 FLRRINGFTFIKT
+1077 LRRITGFTFIKT

>member
-33 LKERIYHK
+33 LKEKIYHK

-63 TDYFPLSFFYIKEY
+63 TDNFPLYFFYIKEY

-83 MISNDTSEKSKIK
+83 IISNDASDTSKIK
-96 KSEKTTN
+96 TAEKKQN
-103 SINIKYMNVLG
+103 SIKIKYMNVLG
-114 FYLPDSKTLQR
+114 YFLPDSKTMQR
-125 NQNNYMGL
+125 NQNKYS
-133 KHSFR
+133 SFKNSFYQN
-138 HDKKINSFNKGNTGS
+138 KKVNSFNGGNTGS
-153 EIILSISS
+153 EIIMSNEGSNINCHSS
-161 SNSKNNSEISTKS
+161 
-174 FRERKYTEEDESVNS
+174 RKYTEADDESGSS

-194 DEEESSNINK
+194 DDESENNIMTNDTNKNSILKKMSNN
-204 TDSNKS
+204 SLPRE
-210 NFIKKVSIYSSK
+210 
-222 EDEEEKIDN
+222 EDEDKNI
-231 DSKLRKGLSSTT
+231 KLKKALSSTM
-243 NLVEKL
+243 NIVEKL
-249 CVYIKQND
+249 CQYIRQND
-257 IEKVKTL
+257 FEKVKLL
-264 LSQYSLDLNDANS
+264 LSQFSIDNNESNVTEFNLSYSNNKQKEVKV
-277 NEFNNS
+277 NPNNS
-283 NSNNKLKEIKTNPN
+283 NKN
-297 RYSQINSN
+297 SQINTN
-305 SKTSYSFNSGNNNL
+305 YKTCYSFNSGNNTVSNWS
-319 GQNSNNNNICE
+319 NSNICE
-330 LLNKNGWNAIHYS
+330 LLNKNGWNSIHYS

-358 INFKSNINIL
+358 LNFKSNVNLL

-378 AVYKQQIKCVEILI
+378 AVYKQQVKCVEILI
-392 SSENIDINYN
+392 NSEIIEVNYN
-402 GPVGTALHV
+402 GPIGTALHI
-411 ACKKNNRYLVSKLLY
+411 ACKKNNRHIVSKLLY

-440 IEYTRDKNIIKLIS
+440 LEYTRDKNIIKLIS
-454 KVIVKKFESEEKNT
+454 KVIVKKFESAEKDT
-468 KLYEYLEKFIN
+468 KLYDYLEKFIN
-479 DYKHLLIIKKI
+479 EYKHLLYIKKI
-490 KKQENTINNKLYK
+490 NKKQNNANNNKNILYK
-503 KYKFLNDLINIPKK
+503 KYKFLNNVGKMPEK
-517 PPFLFGEIEQQ
+517 PPFLFIEVEQL
-528 GGFFSSNKKKCI
+528 GGFFNSNKRKYI
-540 DINPIKGLL
+540 EINPIKGLL
-549 RIFKSFDEYPK
+549 RIFKSFDDYPK
-560 NPNQIIDL
+560 NPSQIIDL
-568 LDIEQCIKDNEQVN
+568 LDIEQCVKDNEQIN
-582 YKNNYYFVINYNA
+582 YKNNYFFVINYYSKKSN
-595 EKGNNNEFLV
+595 KNEFLIDDKNDNDV
-605 EDTNINS
+605 NQNNNI
-612 NKTNKQ
+612 
-618 KKIISEKY
+618 KIVSEKY
-626 LVHSSKLCDNLVIII
+626 LIHSSKACDYLVIII
-641 NKIIKYHKYWNG
+641 NKIKNFHKFWNN
-653 TIKKMKDQKQQ
+653 TIKTMKEQKKQ

-669 NEEKFDTLKFE
+669 NEEKFDTLKFDLDT
-680 SDNNNFI
+680 SNFI
-687 LLDDNGNEIKLNESI
+687 LLNDIGNEIKLDENI
-702 FKEDE
+702 FKDDE
-707 NIKISINLD
+707 NIKINNIIND
-716 NSKDF
+716 NNDLNSDN
-721 NLDKSIN
+721 NLN
-728 SNININKEKGESKDY
+728 LNININKEKGEVKDY
-743 EVKINDDVIQ
+743 EVKINDEFIQ
-753 KSRNNKIKA
+753 KTRNNAIKSN
-762 EDIDEKTNAKINYN
+762 DIDEKNNTIINYN

-800 DKIFAMKVLNKAYL
+800 DKIFAMKVLNKGYL
-814 LKKKL
+814 IKKKL

-858 PIGDFSYQ
+858 PIGDLSYQ

-920 LAKENVSTNV
+920 LAKENVSSNV

-944 EMLSKEGTTKASDI
+944 EMLSKEGTTKSSDI

-986 ISENKLMFP
+986 ISENRLMFP

-1003 DLLKRMLDKNPKNRI
+1003 DLLRKMLDKNPKKRI

-1051 MVDVREEYDMK
+1051 MVDVREEYDLK
-1062 ENVDFKDVDYTTDNK
+1062 EKVEFKDVDYTNENK
-1077 FLRRINGFTFIKT
+1077 FLRRISGFTFIKT

>member
-33 LKERIYHK
+33 LKEKIYHK

-63 TDYFPLSFFYIKEY
+63 TDNFPLYFFYIKEY

-83 MISNDTSEKSKIK
+83 VISNDASETSKIK
-96 KSEKTTN
+96 TAEKKQN
-103 SINIKYMNVLG
+103 SIKIKYMNVLG
-114 FYLPDSKTLQR
+114 YFLPDSKTMQR
-125 NQNNYMGL
+125 NQNKYS
-133 KHSFR
+133 SFKNSFYQN
-138 HDKKINSFNKGNTGS
+138 KKVNSFNGGNTGS
-153 EIILSISS
+153 EIIMSNEGSNINCHSS
-161 SNSKNNSEISTKS
+161 
-174 FRERKYTEEDESVNS
+174 RKYTEADDESGSS

-194 DEEESSNINK
+194 DDESENNIMTNDTNKNSILKKMSNN
-204 TDSNKS
+204 SLPRE
-210 NFIKKVSIYSSK
+210 
-222 EDEEEKIDN
+222 EDEDKNI
-231 DSKLRKGLSSTT
+231 KLKKALSSTM
-243 NLVEKL
+243 NIVEKL
-249 CVYIKQND
+249 CQYIRQND
-257 IEKVKTL
+257 FEKVKLL
-264 LSQYSLDLNDANS
+264 LSQFSIDNNESNVTEFNLSYSNNKQKEVKV
-277 NEFNNS
+277 NPNNS
-283 NSNNKLKEIKTNPN
+283 NKN
-297 RYSQINSN
+297 SQINTN
-305 SKTSYSFNSGNNNL
+305 YKTCYSFNSGNNTVSNWS
-319 GQNSNNNNICE
+319 NSNICE

-358 INFKSNINIL
+358 LNFKSNVNLL

-378 AVYKQQIKCVEILI
+378 AVYKQQVKCVEILI
-392 SSENIDINYN
+392 NSEIIEVNYN
-402 GPVGTALHV
+402 GPIGTALHI
-411 ACKKNNRYLVSKLLY
+411 ACKKNNRHIVSKLLY

-440 IEYTRDKNIIKLIS
+440 LEYTRDKNIIKLIS
-454 KVIVKKFESEEKNT
+454 KVIVKKFESAEKDT
-468 KLYEYLEKFIN
+468 KLYDYLEKFIN
-479 DYKHLLIIKKI
+479 EYKHLLYIKKI
-490 KKQENTINNKLYK
+490 NKKQNNANNNNILYK
-503 KYKFLNDLINIPKK
+503 KYKFLNNVGKMPEK
-517 PPFLFGEIEQQ
+517 PPFLFIEVEQL
-528 GGFFSSNKKKCI
+528 GGFFSSNKRKYI
-540 DINPIKGLL
+540 EINPIKGLL
-549 RIFKSFDEYPK
+549 RIFKSFDDYPK
-560 NPNQIIDL
+560 NPSQIIDL
-568 LDIEQCIKDNEQVN
+568 LDIEQCVKDNEQIN
-582 YKNNYYFVINYNA
+582 YKNNYFFVINYYSKKSN
-595 EKGNNNEFLV
+595 KNEFLIDDKNDNDV
-605 EDTNINS
+605 NQNNNI
-612 NKTNKQ
+612 
-618 KKIISEKY
+618 KIVSEKY
-626 LVHSSKLCDNLVIII
+626 LIHSSKACDYLVIII
-641 NKIIKYHKYWNG
+641 NKIKNFHKFWNN
-653 TIKKMKDQKQQ
+653 TIKTMKEQKKQ

-669 NEEKFDTLKFE
+669 NEEKFDTLKFDLDT
-680 SDNNNFI
+680 SNFI
-687 LLDDNGNEIKLNESI
+687 LLNDIGNEIKLDENI
-702 FKEDE
+702 FKDDE
-707 NIKISINLD
+707 NIKINNIINDNNNSDNNLD
-716 NSKDF
+716 
-721 NLDKSIN
+721 L
-728 SNININKEKGESKDY
+728 NININKEKGEVKDY
-743 EVKINDDVIQ
+743 EVKINDEFIQ
-753 KSRNNKIKA
+753 KTRNNAIKSN
-762 EDIDEKTNAKINYN
+762 DIDEKNNTIINYN

-800 DKIFAMKVLNKAYL
+800 DKIFAMKVLNKGYL
-814 LKKKL
+814 IKKKL

-858 PIGDFSYQ
+858 PIGDLSYQ

-889 YLHQHDIIYRDLKPE
+889 YLHRHDIIYRDLKPE

-920 LAKENVSTNV
+920 LAKENVSSNV

-944 EMLSKEGTTKASDI
+944 EMLSKEGTTKSSDI

-986 ISENKLMFP
+986 ISENRLMFP

-1003 DLLKRMLDKNPKNRI
+1003 DLLRKMLDKNPKKRI

-1051 MVDVREEYDMK
+1051 MVDVREEYDLK
-1062 ENVDFKDVDYTTDNK
+1062 EKVEFKDVDYTNENK
-1077 FLRRINGFTFIKT
+1077 FLRRISGFTFIKT

>member
-33 LKERIYHK
+33 LKEKIYHK

-63 TDYFPLSFFYIKEY
+63 TDNFPLYFFYIKEY

-83 MISNDTSEKSKIK
+83 IISNDASETSKIK
-96 KSEKTTN
+96 TAEKKQN
-103 SINIKYMNVLG
+103 SIKIKYMNVLG
-114 FYLPDSKTLQR
+114 YFLPDSKTMQR
-125 NQNNYMGL
+125 NQNKYS
-133 KHSFR
+133 SFKNSFYQN
-138 HDKKINSFNKGNTGS
+138 KKVNSFNGGNTGS
-153 EIILSISS
+153 EIIMSNEGSNINCHSS
-161 SNSKNNSEISTKS
+161 
-174 FRERKYTEEDESVNS
+174 RKYTEADDESGSS

-194 DEEESSNINK
+194 DDESENNIMTNDTNKNSILKKMSNN
-204 TDSNKS
+204 SLPRE
-210 NFIKKVSIYSSK
+210 
-222 EDEEEKIDN
+222 EDEDKNI
-231 DSKLRKGLSSTT
+231 KLKKALSSTM
-243 NLVEKL
+243 NIVEKL
-249 CVYIKQND
+249 CQYIRQND
-257 IEKVKTL
+257 FEKVKLL
-264 LSQYSLDLNDANS
+264 LSQFSIDNNESNVTEFNLSYSNNKQKEVKV
-277 NEFNNS
+277 NPNNS
-283 NSNNKLKEIKTNPN
+283 NKN
-297 RYSQINSN
+297 SQINTN
-305 SKTSYSFNSGNNNL
+305 YKTCYSFNSGNNTVSNWS
-319 GQNSNNNNICE
+319 NSNICE

-358 INFKSNINIL
+358 LNFKSNVNLL

-378 AVYKQQIKCVEILI
+378 AVYKQQVKCVEILI
-392 SSENIDINYN
+392 NSEIIEVNYN
-402 GPVGTALHV
+402 GPIGTALHI
-411 ACKKNNRYLVSKLLY
+411 ACKKNNRHIVSKLLY

-440 IEYTRDKNIIKLIS
+440 LEYTRDKNIIKLIS
-454 KVIVKKFESEEKNT
+454 KVIVKKFESAEKDT
-468 KLYEYLEKFIN
+468 KLYDYLEKFIN
-479 DYKHLLIIKKI
+479 EYKHLLYIKKI
-490 KKQENTINNKLYK
+490 NKKQNNANNNKNILYK
-503 KYKFLNDLINIPKK
+503 KYKFLNNVGKMPEK
-517 PPFLFGEIEQQ
+517 PPFLFIEVEQL
-528 GGFFSSNKKKCI
+528 GGFFSSNKRKYI
-540 DINPIKGLL
+540 EINPIKGLL
-549 RIFKSFDEYPK
+549 RIFKSFDDYPK
-560 NPNQIIDL
+560 NPSQIIDL
-568 LDIEQCIKDNEQVN
+568 LDIEQCVKDNEQIN
-582 YKNNYYFVINYNA
+582 YKNNYFFVINYYS
-595 EKGNNNEFLV
+595 EKSNKNEFLIDDKNDNDV
-605 EDTNINS
+605 NQNNNI
-612 NKTNKQ
+612 
-618 KKIISEKY
+618 KIVSEKY
-626 LVHSSKLCDNLVIII
+626 LIHSSKACDYLVIII
-641 NKIIKYHKYWNG
+641 NKIKNFHKFWNN
-653 TIKKMKDQKQQ
+653 TIKTMKEQKKQ

-669 NEEKFDTLKFE
+669 NEEKFDTLKFDLDT
-680 SDNNNFI
+680 SNFI
-687 LLDDNGNEIKLNESI
+687 FLNDIGNEIKLDENI
-702 FKEDE
+702 FKDDE
-707 NIKISINLD
+707 NIKINNIINDNNNSDNNLD
-716 NSKDF
+716 
-721 NLDKSIN
+721 L
-728 SNININKEKGESKDY
+728 NININKEKGEVKDY
-743 EVKINDDVIQ
+743 EVKINDEFIQ
-753 KSRNNKIKA
+753 KTRNNAIKSN
-762 EDIDEKTNAKINYN
+762 DIDEKNNTIINYN

-800 DKIFAMKVLNKAYL
+800 DKIFAMKVLNKGYL
-814 LKKKL
+814 IKKKL

-858 PIGDFSYQ
+858 PIGDLSYQ

-920 LAKENVSTNV
+920 LAKENVSSNV

-944 EMLSKEGTTKASDI
+944 EMLSKEGTTKSSDI

-986 ISENKLMFP
+986 ISENRLMFP

-1003 DLLKRMLDKNPKNRI
+1003 DLLRKMLDKNPKKRI

-1051 MVDVREEYDMK
+1051 MVDVREEYDLK
-1062 ENVDFKDVDYTTDNK
+1062 EKVEFKDVDYTNENK
-1077 FLRRINGFTFIKT
+1077 FLRRISGFTFIKT

>member
-33 LKERIYHK
+33 LKEKIYHK

-63 TDYFPLSFFYIKEY
+63 TDNFPLYFFYIKEY

-83 MISNDTSEKSKIK
+83 IISNDASETSKIK
-96 KSEKTTN
+96 TAEKKQN
-103 SINIKYMNVLG
+103 SIKIKYMNVLG
-114 FYLPDSKTLQR
+114 YFLPDSKTMQR
-125 NQNNYMGL
+125 NQNKYS
-133 KHSFR
+133 SFKNSFYQN
-138 HDKKINSFNKGNTGS
+138 KKVNSFNGGNTGS
-153 EIILSISS
+153 EIIMSNEGSNINCHSS
-161 SNSKNNSEISTKS
+161 
-174 FRERKYTEEDESVNS
+174 RKYTEADDESGSS

-194 DEEESSNINK
+194 DDESENNIMTNDTNKNSILKKMSNN
-204 TDSNKS
+204 SLPRE
-210 NFIKKVSIYSSK
+210 
-222 EDEEEKIDN
+222 EDEDKNI
-231 DSKLRKGLSSTT
+231 KLKKALSSTM
-243 NLVEKL
+243 NIVEKL
-249 CVYIKQND
+249 CQYIRQND
-257 IEKVKTL
+257 FEKVKLL
-264 LSQYSLDLNDANS
+264 LSQFSIDNNESNVTEFNLSYSNNKQKEVKV
-277 NEFNNS
+277 NPNNS
-283 NSNNKLKEIKTNPN
+283 NKN
-297 RYSQINSN
+297 SQINTN
-305 SKTSYSFNSGNNNL
+305 YKTCYSFNSGNNTVSNWS
-319 GQNSNNNNICE
+319 NSNICE

-358 INFKSNINIL
+358 LNFKSNVNLL

-378 AVYKQQIKCVEILI
+378 AVYKQQVKCVEILI
-392 SSENIDINYN
+392 NSEIIEVNYN
-402 GPVGTALHV
+402 GPIGTALHI
-411 ACKKNNRYLVSKLLY
+411 ACKKNNRHIVSKLLY

-440 IEYTRDKNIIKLIS
+440 LEYTRDKNIIKLIS
-454 KVIVKKFESEEKNT
+454 KVIVKKFESAEKDT
-468 KLYEYLEKFIN
+468 KLYDYLEKFIN
-479 DYKHLLIIKKI
+479 EYKHLLYIKKI
-490 KKQENTINNKLYK
+490 NKKPNNANNNNILYK
-503 KYKFLNDLINIPKK
+503 KYKFLNNVGKMPEK
-517 PPFLFGEIEQQ
+517 PPFLFIEVEQL
-528 GGFFSSNKKKCI
+528 GGFFSSNKRKYI
-540 DINPIKGLL
+540 EINPIKGLL
-549 RIFKSFDEYPK
+549 RIFKSFDDYPK
-560 NPNQIIDL
+560 NPSQIIDL
-568 LDIEQCIKDNEQVN
+568 LDIEQCVKDNEQIN
-582 YKNNYYFVINYNA
+582 YKNNYFFVINYYS
-595 EKGNNNEFLV
+595 EKSNKNEFLIDDKNDNDV
-605 EDTNINS
+605 NQNNNI
-612 NKTNKQ
+612 
-618 KKIISEKY
+618 KIVSEKY
-626 LVHSSKLCDNLVIII
+626 LIHSSKACDYLVIII
-641 NKIIKYHKYWNG
+641 NKIKNFHKFWNN
-653 TIKKMKDQKQQ
+653 TIKTMKEQKKQ

-669 NEEKFDTLKFE
+669 NEEKFDTLKFDLDT
-680 SDNNNFI
+680 SNFI
-687 LLDDNGNEIKLNESI
+687 LLNDIGNEIKLDENI
-702 FKEDE
+702 FKDDE
-707 NIKISINLD
+707 NIKINNIINDNNNSDNNLD
-716 NSKDF
+716 
-721 NLDKSIN
+721 L
-728 SNININKEKGESKDY
+728 NININKEKGEVKDY
-743 EVKINDDVIQ
+743 EVKINDEFIQ
-753 KSRNNKIKA
+753 KTRNNAIKSN
-762 EDIDEKTNAKINYN
+762 DIDEKNNTIINYN

-800 DKIFAMKVLNKAYL
+800 DKIFAMKVLNKGYL
-814 LKKKL
+814 IKKKL

-858 PIGDFSYQ
+858 PIGDLSYQ

-920 LAKENVSTNV
+920 LAKENVSSNV

-944 EMLSKEGTTKASDI
+944 EMLSKEGTTKSSDI

-986 ISENKLMFP
+986 ISENRLMFP

-1003 DLLKRMLDKNPKNRI
+1003 DLLRKMLDKNPKKRI

-1051 MVDVREEYDMK
+1051 MVDVREEYDLK
-1062 ENVDFKDVDYTTDNK
+1062 EKVEFKDVDYTNENK
-1077 FLRRINGFTFIKT
+1077 FLRRISGFTFIKT

>member
-33 LKERIYHK
+33 LKEKIYHK

-63 TDYFPLSFFYIKEY
+63 TDNFPLYFFYIKEY

-83 MISNDTSEKSKIK
+83 VISNDASETSKIK
-96 KSEKTTN
+96 TAEKKQN
-103 SINIKYMNVLG
+103 SIKIKYMNVLG
-114 FYLPDSKTLQR
+114 YFLPDSKTMQR
-125 NQNNYMGL
+125 NQNKYS
-133 KHSFR
+133 SFKNSFYQN
-138 HDKKINSFNKGNTGS
+138 KKVNSFNGGNTGS
-153 EIILSISS
+153 EIIMSNEGSNINCHSS
-161 SNSKNNSEISTKS
+161 
-174 FRERKYTEEDESVNS
+174 RKYTEADDESGSS

-194 DEEESSNINK
+194 DDESENNIMTNDTNKNSILKKMSNN
-204 TDSNKS
+204 SLPRE
-210 NFIKKVSIYSSK
+210 
-222 EDEEEKIDN
+222 EDEDKNI
-231 DSKLRKGLSSTT
+231 KLKKALSSTM
-243 NLVEKL
+243 NIVEKL
-249 CVYIKQND
+249 CQYIRQND
-257 IEKVKTL
+257 FEKVKLL
-264 LSQYSLDLNDANS
+264 LSQFSIDNNESNVTEFNLSYSNNKQKEVKV
-277 NEFNNS
+277 NPNNS
-283 NSNNKLKEIKTNPN
+283 NKN
-297 RYSQINSN
+297 SQINTN
-305 SKTSYSFNSGNNNL
+305 YKTCYSFNSGNNTVSNWS
-319 GQNSNNNNICE
+319 NSNICE

-358 INFKSNINIL
+358 LNFKSNINLL

-378 AVYKQQIKCVEILI
+378 AVYKQQVKCVEILI
-392 SSENIDINYN
+392 NSEIIEVNYN
-402 GPVGTALHV
+402 GPIGTALHI
-411 ACKKNNRYLVSKLLY
+411 ACKKNNRHIVSKLLY

-440 IEYTRDKNIIKLIS
+440 LEYTRDKNIIKLIS
-454 KVIVKKFESEEKNT
+454 KVIVKKFESAEKDT
-468 KLYEYLEKFIN
+468 KLYDYLEKFIN
-479 DYKHLLIIKKI
+479 EYKHLLYIKKI
-490 KKQENTINNKLYK
+490 NKKPNNANNNNILYK
-503 KYKFLNDLINIPKK
+503 KYKFLNNVGKMPEK
-517 PPFLFGEIEQQ
+517 PPFLFIEVEQL
-528 GGFFSSNKKKCI
+528 GGFFSSNKRKYI
-540 DINPIKGLL
+540 EINPIKGLL
-549 RIFKSFDEYPK
+549 RIFKSFDDYPK
-560 NPNQIIDL
+560 NPSQIIDL
-568 LDIEQCIKDNEQVN
+568 LDIEQCVKDNEQIN
-582 YKNNYYFVINYNA
+582 YKNNYFFVINYYS
-595 EKGNNNEFLV
+595 EKSNKNEFLIDDKNDNDV
-605 EDTNINS
+605 NQNNNI
-612 NKTNKQ
+612 
-618 KKIISEKY
+618 KIVSEKY
-626 LVHSSKLCDNLVIII
+626 LIHSSKACDYLVIII
-641 NKIIKYHKYWNG
+641 NKIKNFHKFWNN
-653 TIKKMKDQKQQ
+653 TIKTMKEQKKQ

-669 NEEKFDTLKFE
+669 NEEKFDTLKFDLDT
-680 SDNNNFI
+680 SNFI
-687 LLDDNGNEIKLNESI
+687 LLNDIGNEIKLDENI
-702 FKEDE
+702 FKDDE
-707 NIKISINLD
+707 NIKINNIINDNNNSDNNLD
-716 NSKDF
+716 
-721 NLDKSIN
+721 L
-728 SNININKEKGESKDY
+728 NININKEKGEVKDY
-743 EVKINDDVIQ
+743 EVKINDEFIQ
-753 KSRNNKIKA
+753 KTRNNAIKSN
-762 EDIDEKTNAKINYN
+762 DIDEKNNTIINYN

-800 DKIFAMKVLNKAYL
+800 DKIFAMKVLNKGYL
-814 LKKKL
+814 IKKKL

-858 PIGDFSYQ
+858 PIGDLSYQ

-889 YLHQHDIIYRDLKPE
+889 YLHRHDIIYRDLKPE

-920 LAKENVSTNV
+920 LAKENVSSNV

-944 EMLSKEGTTKASDI
+944 EMLSKEGTTKSSDI

-986 ISENKLMFP
+986 ISENRLMFP

-1003 DLLKRMLDKNPKNRI
+1003 DLLRKMLDKNPKKRI

-1051 MVDVREEYDMK
+1051 MVDVREEYDLK
-1062 ENVDFKDVDYTTDNK
+1062 EKVEFKDVDYTNENK
-1077 FLRRINGFTFIKT
+1077 FLRRISGFTFIKT

>member
-33 LKERIYHK
+33 LKEKIYHK

-63 TDYFPLSFFYIKEY
+63 TDNFPLYFFYIKEY

-83 MISNDTSEKSKIK
+83 IISNDASETSKIK
-96 KSEKTTN
+96 TAEKKQN
-103 SINIKYMNVLG
+103 SIKIKYMNVLG
-114 FYLPDSKTLQR
+114 YFLPDSKTMQR
-125 NQNNYMGL
+125 NQNKYS
-133 KHSFR
+133 SFKNSFYQN
-138 HDKKINSFNKGNTGS
+138 KKVNSFNGGNTGS
-153 EIILSISS
+153 EIIMSNEGSNINCHSS
-161 SNSKNNSEISTKS
+161 
-174 FRERKYTEEDESVNS
+174 RKYTEADDESGSS

-194 DEEESSNINK
+194 DDESENNIMTNDTNKNSILKKMSNN
-204 TDSNKS
+204 SLPRE
-210 NFIKKVSIYSSK
+210 
-222 EDEEEKIDN
+222 EDEDKNI
-231 DSKLRKGLSSTT
+231 KLKKALSSTM
-243 NLVEKL
+243 NIVEKL
-249 CVYIKQND
+249 CQYIRQND
-257 IEKVKTL
+257 FEKVKLL
-264 LSQYSLDLNDANS
+264 LSQFSIDNNESNVTEFNLSYSNNKQKEVKV
-277 NEFNNS
+277 NPNNS
-283 NSNNKLKEIKTNPN
+283 NKN
-297 RYSQINSN
+297 SQINTN
-305 SKTSYSFNSGNNNL
+305 YKTCYSFNSGNNTVSNWS
-319 GQNSNNNNICE
+319 NSNICE

-358 INFKSNINIL
+358 LNFKSNVNLL

-378 AVYKQQIKCVEILI
+378 AVYKQQVKCVEILI
-392 SSENIDINYN
+392 NSEIIEVNYN
-402 GPVGTALHV
+402 GPIGTALHI
-411 ACKKNNRYLVSKLLY
+411 ACKKNNRHIVSKLLY

-440 IEYTRDKNIIKLIS
+440 LEYTRDKNIIKLIS
-454 KVIVKKFESEEKNT
+454 KVIVKKFESAEKDT
-468 KLYEYLEKFIN
+468 KLYDYLEKFIN
-479 DYKHLLIIKKI
+479 EYKHLLYIKKI
-490 KKQENTINNKLYK
+490 NKKQNNANNNKNILYK
-503 KYKFLNDLINIPKK
+503 KYKFLNNVGKMPEK
-517 PPFLFGEIEQQ
+517 PPFLFIEVEQL
-528 GGFFSSNKKKCI
+528 GGFFSSNKRKYI
-540 DINPIKGLL
+540 EINPIKGLL
-549 RIFKSFDEYPK
+549 RIFKSFDDYPK
-560 NPNQIIDL
+560 NPSQIIDL
-568 LDIEQCIKDNEQVN
+568 LDIEQCVKDNEQIN
-582 YKNNYYFVINYNA
+582 YKNNYFFVINYYS
-595 EKGNNNEFLV
+595 EKSNKNEFLIDDKNDNDV
-605 EDTNINS
+605 NQNNNI
-612 NKTNKQ
+612 
-618 KKIISEKY
+618 KIVSEKY
-626 LVHSSKLCDNLVIII
+626 LIHSSKACDYLVIII
-641 NKIIKYHKYWNG
+641 NKIKNFHKFWNN
-653 TIKKMKDQKQQ
+653 TIKTMKEQKKQ

-669 NEEKFDTLKFE
+669 NEEKFDTLKFDLDT
-680 SDNNNFI
+680 SNFI
-687 LLDDNGNEIKLNESI
+687 FLNDIGNEIKLDENI
-702 FKEDE
+702 FKDDE
-707 NIKISINLD
+707 NIKINNIIND
-716 NSKDF
+716 NNDLNSDN
-721 NLDKSIN
+721 NLN
-728 SNININKEKGESKDY
+728 LNVNINKEKGEEVKDY
-743 EVKINDDVIQ
+743 EVKINDEFIQ
-753 KSRNNKIKA
+753 KTRNNAIKSN
-762 EDIDEKTNAKINYN
+762 DIDEKNNTIINYN

-800 DKIFAMKVLNKAYL
+800 DKIFAMKVLNKGYL
-814 LKKKL
+814 IKKKL

-858 PIGDFSYQ
+858 PIGDLSYQ

-920 LAKENVSTNV
+920 LAKENVSSNV

-944 EMLSKEGTTKASDI
+944 EMLSKEGTTKSSDI

-986 ISENKLMFP
+986 ISENRLMFP

-1003 DLLKRMLDKNPKNRI
+1003 DLLRKMLDKNPKKRI

-1051 MVDVREEYDMK
+1051 MVDVREEYDLK
-1062 ENVDFKDVDYTTDNK
+1062 EKVEFKDVDYTNENK
-1077 FLRRINGFTFIKT
+1077 FLRRISGFTFIKT